1 MIEKNQIKLGNNL
14 TPIGIAFYVAPYINA
29 ITRVGQEEEKR
40 TLFEAMLEWKAYES
54 IPSTKRGCKGQFETI
69 VDQAVRNCTNVKNRQ
84 TRTRDQNL
92 EIIEKLINNHQTI
105 STMESCT
112 GGSLANSITNIEGSS
127 EVFNFS
133 AITYSNDFKVK
144 MGVSKDIID
153 AYSVYSFEVANEMSK
168 NISKFTNSDYGV
180 GITGKLNRIDINN
193 PYGQDDLVYVSI
205 YDKSKDITYND
216 NVKCTKDNRMAN
228 KELVINKVVE
238 MLKEII

>member
-1 MIEKNQIKLGNNL
+1 MITLKNMK
-14 TPIGIAFYVAPYINA
+14 
-29 ITRVGQEEEKR
+29 
-40 TLFEAMLEWKAYES
+40 
-54 IPSTKRGCKGQFETI
+54 
-69 VDQAVRNCTNVKNRQ
+69 
-84 TRTRDQNL
+84 

-153 AYSVYSFEVANEMSK
+153 TYSVYSFEVANEMSK

-180 GITGKLNRIDINN
+180 GITGKLNRLDINN
-193 PYGQDDLVYVSI
+193 PYGQDDLVYISI
-205 YDKSKDITYND
+205 YDKSKDIIYND
-216 NVKCTKDNRMAN
+216 NVKCTKDNRIAN
-228 KELVINKVVE
+228 KELVIDKVVE